1 MTPVSFLAWPLR
13 ILFSLYAYFWFLLIM
28 LLILPFVAV
37 ASLFGRIRGGNL
49 IYRLM
54 RLWSVLWFFL
64 VGIRHRNILLSRP
77 DPSGHYIFVLNHI
90 SYLDAALAVNSIR
103 QPFRALGKAEMARVP
118 VFGYIYRSC
127 VVMVDRKDPANR
139 ARSLSRMKAILRKGI
154 SIMIFPEG
162 TFNETGRPLKD
173 FFDGAFRIAI
183 ETQTPVMPVVFLD
196 AWQRMHHRHIFSL
209 NPGRSRAV
217 FLDPVPVEG
226 LTQADVPALRDR
238 VYRLMEAQLISHSA
252 PY

>member
-1 MTPVSFLAWPLR
+1 
-13 ILFSLYAYFWFLLIM
+13 M
-28 LLILPFVAV
+28 LLILPFVAL
-37 ASLFGRIRGGNL
+37 ASLLGSIRGGNI

-54 RLWSVLWFFL
+54 RLWSVTWFFL
-64 VGIRHRNILLSRP
+64 VGIRHRNEYLARP
-77 DPSGHYIFVLNHI
+77 DPKGHYIFVLNHI

-103 QPFRALGKAEMARVP
+103 QPFRALGKAEMASLP
-118 VFGYIYRSC
+118 LFGFIYRSC

-173 FFDGAFRIAI
+173 FYDGAFRIAI

-196 AWQRMHHRHIFSL
+196 AYQRMHHRHMLSL
-209 NPGRSRAV
+209 EPGMSRAV
-217 FLDPVPVEG
+217 FLEPVSVVG
-226 LTQADVPALRDR
+226 LSSDDIGMLRQK
-238 VYRLMEAQLISHSA
+238 VYGIMEAYLISHSDL
-252 PY
+252 Y